1 MPAVMSTMRERRQW
15 RAGAQKVNKI
25 EMERS
30 TALEVENVR
39 RVIKKQEYIR
49 FIAPFRD
56 HSVQLVL
63 RRIAYRIRWS
73 YYGDMVSYN

>member
-15 RAGAQKVNKI
+15 RAGDQKVNKI

-30 TALEVENVR
+30 TALEVERVK
-39 RVIKKQEYIR
+39 RVIEKQEFVR
-49 FIAPFRD
+49 FIAPFMD
-56 HSVQLVL
+56 YNVQLVL